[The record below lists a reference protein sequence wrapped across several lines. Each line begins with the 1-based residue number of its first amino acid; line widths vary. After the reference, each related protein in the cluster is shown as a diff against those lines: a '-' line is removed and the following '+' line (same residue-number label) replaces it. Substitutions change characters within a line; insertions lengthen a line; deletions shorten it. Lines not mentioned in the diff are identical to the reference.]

1 MNENKN
7 GRRLEKATRREVL
20 PLVVI
25 FGILAVLSIASLVLL
40 VASFAAGFAF
50 AGDTVAPFAV
60 ARLNACT

>member
-25 FGILAVLSIASLVLL
+25 FGILAVLSVASLVDRKCRKEKRTCKR
-40 VASFAAGFAF
+40 SKI
-50 AGDTVAPFAV
+50 TS
-60 ARLNACT
+60 R